1 MVATVVN
8 ITSASSGDRYF
19 LVDGFGSGPGAP
31 DGDGP
36 DDSRPD
42 SGGPGYYARA
52 GDEHRKSSHWRG
64 GGAAALGLRGH
75 IESGAFR
82 QVLQGH
88 VLDTDIRLGRMRDGA
103 HEHRP
108 GVDITLSAPKS
119 VSLEALLPGRGN
131 ARAMRAHDA
140 AVRATLDFIE
150 TRLLKTRRWDRIL
163 GRSVQVNAPSLV
175 AATFRHVTSRNNDP
189 QLHTHCVIANM
200 TRSGGR
206 WRSVEIGLLRRSER
220 LIGAYYRNELAHR
233 LRKAGFALRP
243 SMIGPIPG
251 FEIAGWPKAALEAF
265 SSRRRDILDYI
276 RAKGWRYDART
287 AQAATLA
294 TRKRKH
300 EPRREALQALWTGF
314 ARERGLAKQKRRTVG
329 VRNPEPATALE
340 IAWRAVAQMEE
351 RTSVFPKRE
360 ALALALAH
368 SPGLY
373 DLATIEG
380 AFAGLERDKHLIP
393 AIRRGV
399 GEAWTTARAVN
410 AEREVIERM
419 RAGIGAAAPLT
430 PSPIADAA
438 LEGLTAGQREAARLI
453 LESPDRTVGV
463 QGYAGTGKTVML
475 RRVAALAGDRRIIGL
490 APSAS
495 SAQTLGRETGLG
507 CRTLQWFLARCRE
520 VADGVADSD
529 TLNALKRQY
538 AGAVVIV
545 DEMSLAGTAQAR
557 ALLRIA
563 DRLNVAR
570 LVLVGDSRQLRAVE
584 AGQPFRQ
591 LQDAGM
597 ATAVMDE
604 VRRQRDPDLR
614 AAVLDMIEGAPAEAL
629 DRLGGNLHEVPAEAL
644 GATAATLW
652 LRLSPEARAETAL
665 LAPTRALRA
674 DINDAVREGLEA
686 EGTLHGRAIELATL
700 VPLGLTRAQTG
711 DARHWREGD
720 VALFHRDLLH
730 YRIRAGDACT
740 VTEVGEDRIRLAHP
754 DGRARHLVPSGDI
767 RYRLGLYETAK
778 LRIREGERLRWTR
791 NDAPRG
797 LINGEAAEVRAIGA
811 TTLTLRVAGGRDIAF
826 ARNDPQLRHLAYRY
840 ASTVHGAQGQT
851 HERVIAVLDSS
862 LGHLSNQQTFYVQLS
877 RARENA
883 VVLTDNRAQLVETLE
898 ANTGERITALDAIGE
913 AALREVPAKAEVV
926 AEEAAAFVAR
936 LRTDRER
943 DAATAAA
950 RETAHRVDAWLDD
963 AERTLAPRPAA
974 GPESPDAAAPRFA
987 DGYEHE
993 AWRAVL
999 DTLVTEGRTAVREAV
1014 ASGAV
1019 EPQTAARVR
1028 DTMERLDRVL
1038 ADEQAC
1044 AAERLA
1050 VARAEAWV
1058 LDWVDAE
1065 DPEDPFR
1072 PCSPTA
1078 TVEEG
1083 RRIAADPALTDDW
1096 RRSVLQVLDGHD
1108 AREKAV
1114 IAAEPWLRAWERF
1127 ERAFTDRAAAFDA
1140 PEAPVRIARG
1150 RVIRYSPN
1158 LPTPMKRSIA
1168 AIVDAY
1174 GTHRSER
1181 AGEES
1186 RRDTEAAFDQIEAE
1200 DRREAMLE
1208 AARTRARHSAAEALR
1223 ESDGLRCALDR
1234 HSRDGT
1240 ALEESVEQCHEL
1252 AAAARRLAP
1261 NLPQTEASNL
1271 ADAVREAGRRLRRR
1285 LIEARRRLQ
1294 FVWDYF
1300 QRGWPNHYHDRLRAG
1315 WDAHRASDEFHP
1327 ENIETHRPWI
1337 DRFRDLVHDPHLDSS
1352 RREELDILLHDYDT
1366 VWPRQRVRCVEVIR
1380 RWNDLTD
1387 RARGGYA
1394 SGMSGYD
1401 ALIQELRAVVT
1412 MDTLAKN
1419 ERELIRAILCT
1430 HDEHRKKSQQ
1440 WSMDI
1445 GL

>member
-31 DGDGP
+31 D
-36 DDSRPD
+36 DSRPD
-42 SGGPGYYARA
+42 NDGAGYYARTD
-52 GDEHRKSSHWRG
+52 DEHRKSSHWRG
-64 GGAAALGLRGH
+64 AGAAALKLQGH

-82 QVLQGH
+82 QVLQGY
-88 VLDTDIRLGRMRDGA
+88 VPGTDIRLGRMRDGA

-276 RAKGWRYDART
+276 REKGWRYDART

-294 TRKRKH
+294 TRKRKQ
-300 EPRREALQALWTGF
+300 EPRREALQALWTKF
-314 ARERGLAKQKRRTVG
+314 AAERGLAKLKRRTVG

-351 RTSVFPKRE
+351 RASVFPRRE

-368 SPGLY
+368 SPGQY
-373 DLATIEG
+373 DLKTIEG
-380 AFAGLERDKHLIP
+380 AFAALERDKHLIP

-419 RAGIGAAAPLT
+419 RAGIGTAGPLT
-430 PSPIADAA
+430 RSPIADTA
-438 LEGLTAGQREAARLI
+438 LEGLTDGQREAARLI

-475 RRVAALAGDRRIIGL
+475 RRVAALAADRRVIGL

-495 SAQTLGRETGLG
+495 SARTLARETGLG
-507 CRTLQWFLARCRE
+507 CRTLQWFLTRSRE
-520 VADGVADSD
+520 VADGVADTE
-529 TLNALKRQY
+529 TLDALKRQY

-563 DRLNVAR
+563 DRLGVAR
-570 LVLVGDSRQLRAVE
+570 LVLVGDARQLRGVE

-597 ATAVMDE
+597 ATAVLDE
-604 VRRQRDPDLR
+604 VRRQRDPNLR

-644 GATAATLW
+644 GRTAASLW
-652 LRLSPEARAETAL
+652 LRLSPDARAETAL

-686 EGTLHGRAIELATL
+686 EGALHGRAIELATL

-740 VTEVGEDRIRLAHP
+740 VTEVGEDRIGLAHP
-754 DGRARHLVPSGDI
+754 DGRPRHLIPSGDI
-767 RYRLGLYETAK
+767 RYRLGLYETAR
-778 LRIREGERLRWTR
+778 LRIRAGERLRWTR
-791 NDAPRG
+791 NDTPRG
-797 LINGEAAEVRAIGA
+797 LINGEEAEVRAIGA
-811 TTLTLRVAGGRDIAF
+811 TTLMLRVTGGRDIVF
-826 ARNDPQLRHLAYRY
+826 VRNDPQLRHLAHCY

-851 HERVIAVLDSS
+851 HERVIAVLDSGF
-862 LGHLSNQQTFYVQLS
+862 GHLSNQQTFYVQLS

-883 VVLTDNRAQLVETLE
+883 VVLTDNREQLVETLE

-913 AALREVPAKAEVV
+913 VAVREVPAKAEVDV
-926 AEEAAAFVAR
+926 DEAAAFAER
-936 LRTDRER
+936 LRTERER
-943 DAATAAA
+943 EAAAEAA
-950 RETAHRVDAWLDD
+950 RETAHRVDTWFDD
-963 AERTLAPRPAA
+963 AERILAPRPA
-974 GPESPDAAAPRFA
+974 PEPERPPATTPRFA

-993 AWRAVL
+993 AWRRELEA
-999 DTLVTEGRTAVREAV
+999 LVTEGQTAVREAV
-1014 ASGAV
+1014 ESEAV
-1019 EPQTAARVR
+1019 DTQAAVRVR
-1028 DTMERLDRVL
+1028 AAMERLERVL
-1038 ADEQAC
+1038 ADEQARG
-1044 AAERLA
+1044 AERLA
-1050 VARAEAWV
+1050 VARAQAW
-1058 LDWVDAE
+1058 LADWRNAA

-1072 PCSPTA
+1072 SRSPVA

-1083 RRIAADPALTDDW
+1083 RRIAADPALMDEW
-1096 RRSVLQVLDGHD
+1096 CRAVIEVVDGHD

-1114 IAAEPWLRAWERF
+1114 NAAEPWLGAWGRF
-1127 ERAFTDRAAAFDA
+1127 ERAFPDRAAAFDSS
-1140 PEAPVRIARG
+1140 EVPVRIVRARALLDIPG
-1150 RVIRYSPN
+1150 
-1158 LPTPMKRSIA
+1158 LPMALERRIA
-1168 AIVDAY
+1168 AVVADYNA
-1174 GTHRSER
+1174 HHAAR
-1181 AGEES
+1181 AREE
-1186 RRDTEAAFDQIEAE
+1186 Q
-1200 DRREAMLE
+1200 RREPATDVARRLE
-1208 AARTRARHSAAEALR
+1208 DYRLDAARDAARRSAAETLR
-1223 ESDGLRCALDR
+1223 ESGAIRRGLDR
-1234 HSRDGT
+1234 HSRDG
-1240 ALEESVEQCHEL
+1240 AELEVSVEQCYAL
-1252 AAAARRLAP
+1252 GAAARRLAP
-1261 NLPQTEASNL
+1261 NLPQAEASSL
-1271 ADAVREAGRRLRRR
+1271 AEAVRESARWLRRR
-1285 LIEARRRLQ
+1285 LTEARRRLQ
-1294 FVWDYF
+1294 FVRDYF
-1300 QRGWPNHYHDRLRAG
+1300 ERGWPNHYHDRLLAA
-1315 WDAHRASDEFHP
+1315 WDAHRASDAFHP
-1327 ENIETHRPWI
+1327 QNIERHRPWI
-1337 DRFRDLVHDPHLDSS
+1337 DAFRDLARDPHLDPGN
-1352 RREELDILLHDYDT
+1352 REALDTLLHDYDT
-1366 VWPRQRVRCVEVIR
+1366 VWPHQRQRCVEALR

-1387 RARGGYA
+1387 SARGGHA

-1401 ALIQELRAVVT
+1401 SLIQELRAVAS
-1412 MDTLAKN
+1412 MDTLAKH
-1419 ERELIRAILCT
+1419 ERELIHAALRT
-1430 HDEHRKKSQQ
+1430 HDAHRKKSRQ
-1440 WSMDI
+1440 WSRDM
-1445 GL
+1445 GM

>member
-8 ITSASSGDRYF
+8 ITSASSGDRYY

-36 DDSRPD
+36 HDSRPD
-42 SGGPGYYARA
+42 YYTRA
-52 GDEHRKSSHWRG
+52 GDEHRKASHWRG
-64 GGAAALGLRGH
+64 AGAAALKLRGH
-75 IESGAFR
+75 IGPDAFR
-82 QVLQGH
+82 QVLQGY
-88 VLDTDIRLGRMRDGA
+88 VPGTDIRLGRVRDGA

-131 ARAMRAHDA
+131 ARALRAHNA

-163 GRSVQVNAPSLV
+163 GRSGQVNAPYLV

-220 LIGAYYRNELAHR
+220 LIGAYYRNELAR
-233 LRKAGFALRP
+233 GLRKAGFALRP

-294 TRKRKH
+294 TRKRKQ

-314 ARERGLAKQKRRTVG
+314 ARERGLAKEKRRTVG
-329 VRNPEPATALE
+329 VRNPAPATALE
-340 IAWRAVAQMEE
+340 IAWRVVAQMEE
-351 RTSVFPKRE
+351 RASVFPRRE

-380 AFAGLERDKHLIP
+380 AFAELERDKHLLP

-419 RAGIGAAAPLT
+419 RAGIGAAAPLIAA
-430 PSPIADAA
+430 PITDNA
-438 LEGLTAGQREAARLI
+438 LEGLTEGQREAARLI
-453 LESPDRTVGV
+453 LEGRDRTVGV

-475 RRVAALAGDRRIIGL
+475 RRVAALAGSRRVIGL

-495 SAQTLGRETGLG
+495 AARTLARETGLG

-520 VADGVADSD
+520 VADGVADAE
-529 TLNALKRQY
+529 TLDALKQQY
-538 AGAVVIV
+538 AGALLIV

-563 DRLNVAR
+563 DQLGVAR
-570 LVLVGDSRQLRAVE
+570 LVLVGDSRQLRGVE

-591 LQDAGM
+591 LQDARM
-597 ATAVMDE
+597 ATAVLDE
-604 VRRQRDPDLR
+604 VRRQRDPDLK
-614 AAVLDMIEGAPAEAL
+614 AAVLDMIEGAPADAL
-629 DRLGGNLHEVPAEAL
+629 DRLGANLHEVPAEAL
-644 GATAATLW
+644 GRTAATLW
-652 LRLSPEARAETAL
+652 LRLSREARAETAL

-686 EGTLHGRAIELATL
+686 DGTLYGRAIELATL
-700 VPLGLTRAQTG
+700 VPLGLTRAQAG

-720 VALFHRDLLH
+720 VALFHRDLHH

-740 VTEVGEDRIRLAHP
+740 VTEVGEDRIGLAHP
-754 DGRARHLVPSGDI
+754 DGRPRHLTPSGDI

-797 LINGEAAEVRAIGA
+797 LINGEEAQVRAIGA
-811 TTLTLRVAGGRDIAF
+811 STLKLGVAGGRDIAF
-826 ARNDPQLRHLAYRY
+826 ARNDPQLRHLAYAY

-851 HERVIAVLDSS
+851 HERVIAVLDSGF
-862 LGHLSNQQTFYVQLS
+862 GHLSNQQTFYVQLS

-883 VVLTDNRAQLVETLE
+883 VVLTDNREQLIETLE

-913 AALREVPAKAEVV
+913 GAVREVPAKAEVG
-926 AEEAAAFVAR
+926 ADEAAAFVER
-936 LRTDRER
+936 LRAEREH
-943 DAATAAA
+943 DAAITAAH
-950 RETAHRVDAWLDD
+950 ETAHRVGAWLVD

-974 GPESPDAAAPRFA
+974 EPERPHATTPRFA

-993 AWRAVL
+993 EWRHAL
-999 DTLVTEGRTAVREAV
+999 EALVTEGRTAVREAV
-1014 ASGAV
+1014 ESGAV
-1019 EPQTAARVR
+1019 DAHAAPRVR
-1028 DTMERLDRVL
+1028 DTMERLERVL
-1038 ADEQAC
+1038 ADEQAR
-1044 AAERLA
+1044 AAERVA
-1050 VARAEAWV
+1050 VARAQAWF

-1072 PCSPTA
+1072 PCSPVA

-1096 RRSVLQVLDGHD
+1096 RRNVIDIVDGHD
-1108 AREKAV
+1108 AREAAV
-1114 IAAEPWLRAWERF
+1114 NAAEPWLRAWERF
-1127 ERAFTDRAAAFDA
+1127 ERGFADRAAAFDS

-1150 RVIRYSPN
+1150 RALRCSPK
-1158 LPTPMKRSIA
+1158 LPTPLERSIA

-1174 GTHRSER
+1174 GAHYAGRER
-1181 AGEES
+1181 EES
-1186 RRDTEAAFDQIEAE
+1186 PRRIEAE
-1200 DRREAMLE
+1200 FDRREAQDSRQATLD
-1208 AARTRARHSAAEALR
+1208 AARTRARRAAAEALR
-1223 ESDGLRCALDR
+1223 ESDATRRALDR
-1234 HSRDGT
+1234 DSRDGSG
-1240 ALEESVEQCHEL
+1240 LQESVEQCDAL
-1252 AAAARRLAP
+1252 AADARGLAP
-1261 NLPQTEASNL
+1261 NLPRTEASNL
-1271 ADAVREAGRRLRRR
+1271 AEAVREAGRRLRRR

-1294 FVWDYF
+1294 SVRDYF
-1300 QRGWPNHYHDRLRAG
+1300 QRGWPNHYHARLRAS
-1315 WDAHRASDEFHP
+1315 WDAHRASDDFHP
-1327 ENIETHRPWI
+1327 ENIESHRPWI
-1337 DRFRDLVHDPHLDSS
+1337 DGLRDLVHNPHLDPR
-1352 RREELDILLHDYDT
+1352 RREDLDTLLHDYDT
-1366 VWPRQRVRCVEVIR
+1366 VWPGQRARYLDVVE
-1380 RWNDLTD
+1380 RWNALGARAGGGPVD
-1387 RARGGYA
+1387 RLPEYRVLLEEVRRSAG
-1394 SGMSGYD
+1394 
-1401 ALIQELRAVVT
+1401 L
-1412 MDTLAKN
+1412 DTLSKS
-1419 ERELIRAILCT
+1419 EREAIHNVLRT
-1430 HDEHRKKSQQ
+1430 HDEDLKKSLQR
-1440 WSMDI
+1440 SMDI

>member
-8 ITSASSGDRYF
+8 ITSASSGDRYY
-19 LVDGFGSGPGAP
+19 LVEGFGSGPGAP
-31 DGDGP
+31 DAD
-36 DDSRPD
+36 RPD
-42 SGGPGYYARA
+42 SDGADYYARSD
-52 GDEHRKSSHWRG
+52 DEHRKASRWRG
-64 GGAAALGLRGH
+64 AGAAALGLRGH
-75 IESGAFR
+75 IGPDAFR
-82 QVLQGH
+82 QVLQGY
-88 VLDTDIRLGRMRDGA
+88 VPGTDIRLGRVRDGA

-131 ARAMRAHDA
+131 ARALRAHNA

-163 GRSVQVNAPSLV
+163 GRSVQVNAPCLV

-200 TRSGGR
+200 TRSGAR

-233 LRKAGFALRP
+233 LRKAGFALKP

-287 AQAATLA
+287 AQAANLA
-294 TRKRKH
+294 TRKRKQ

-314 ARERGLAKQKRRTVG
+314 AREQGLAKEKRRTVG

-351 RTSVFPKRE
+351 RASVFPKRE

-373 DLATIEG
+373 DLKTIEG
-380 AFAGLERDKHLIP
+380 AFAELERDKHLLP

-419 RAGIGAAAPLT
+419 RAGIGAAAPLIT
-430 PSPIADAA
+430 SPITDNA
-438 LEGLTAGQREAARLI
+438 LEGLTEGQREAARLI
-453 LESPDRTVGV
+453 LESRDRTIGV

-475 RRVAALAGDRRIIGL
+475 HRVAALAGNRRVIGL

-495 SAQTLGRETGLG
+495 SVRTLARETGLG

-520 VADGVADSD
+520 VADGVADAE
-529 TLNALKRQY
+529 TLDALKQQY
-538 AGAVVIV
+538 ADALLVV

-563 DRLNVAR
+563 DQLGVAR
-570 LVLVGDSRQLRAVE
+570 LVLVGDSRQLRGVE
-584 AGQPFRQ
+584 AGQPFGQ
-591 LQDAGM
+591 LQRAGM

-614 AAVLDMIEGAPAEAL
+614 AAVLDMIEGAPADAL
-629 DRLGGNLHEVPAEAL
+629 DRLGANLHEVPAEAL

-674 DINDAVREGLEA
+674 DISHAVREGLEA

-700 VPLGLTRAQTG
+700 VPLGLTRTQQG

-754 DGRARHLVPSGDI
+754 DGRPRHLVPSGDI
-767 RYRLGLYETAK
+767 RYRLALYETAK

-797 LINGEAAEVRAIGA
+797 FINGEGVEVRAIGA
-811 TTLTLRVAGGRDIAF
+811 NTLTFRVVGGRDVAF
-826 ARNDPQLRHLAYRY
+826 ARNDPQLRHLAYAY

-851 HERVIAVLDSS
+851 HERVIAVLDSGF
-862 LGHLSNQQTFYVQLS
+862 GHLSNQQTFYVQLS

-883 VVLTDNRAQLVETLE
+883 VVLTDNREQLIETLE

-913 AALREVPAKAEVV
+913 AAVREVPAKAEVV
-926 AEEAAAFVAR
+926 ADEAGAFVER
-936 LRTDRER
+936 LRTERER
-943 DAATAAA
+943 EATAEAA

-963 AERTLAPRPAA
+963 AGRTLAPRPAA
-974 GPESPDAAAPRFA
+974 GPESPHATTPQFA

-993 AWRAVL
+993 DWYQGLEA
-999 DTLVTEGRTAVREAV
+999 LVTEGRTAVRK
-1014 ASGAV
+1014 AV
-1019 EPQTAARVR
+1019 ESKAVDAHAAARVR
-1028 DTMERLDRVL
+1028 DAMARLERVL
-1038 ADEQAC
+1038 ADEQARG
-1044 AAERLA
+1044 AERLA
-1050 VARAEAWV
+1050 VARAQAWF

-1072 PCSPTA
+1072 PCSPVA

-1096 RRSVLQVLDGHD
+1096 RRAVIDVVDGHD
-1108 AREKAV
+1108 ARNKAV
-1114 IAAEPWLRAWERF
+1114 NAAEPWLRAWERF
-1127 ERAFTDRAAAFDA
+1127 ERGFPDRAAAFDA
-1140 PEAPVRIARG
+1140 PEAPVRTARG
-1150 RVIRYSPN
+1150 SALRYSPN
-1158 LPTPMKRSIA
+1158 LPTPLKRSIA

-1174 GTHRSER
+1174 GAHRSER

-1186 RRDTEAAFDQIEAE
+1186 RRDIEAAFDQFEAE

-1208 AARTRARHSAAEALR
+1208 AARTRARHSAAETLR
-1223 ESDGLRCALDR
+1223 ESDATRRALDR
-1234 HSRDGT
+1234 DSRDGSG
-1240 ALEESVEQCHEL
+1240 LQESVERCHAL
-1252 AAAARRLAP
+1252 AADARGLVP
-1261 NLPQTEASNL
+1261 NLPRTEASNL
-1271 ADAVREAGRRLRRR
+1271 AEAVREAGRRLRQR
-1285 LIEARRRLQ
+1285 LTEARQRLQ
-1294 FVWDYF
+1294 SVWDRF

-1315 WDAHRASDEFHP
+1315 WDAHRASDDFHP
-1327 ENIETHRPWI
+1327 EDIERHRPWI
-1337 DRFRDLVHDPHLDSS
+1337 DGFRDLARDPHVAPD
-1352 RREELDILLHDYDT
+1352 RREDLDALLHDYDT
-1366 VWPRQRVRCVEVIR
+1366 VWPGQRARYLDVVE
-1380 RWNDLTD
+1380 RWNALAARAGGGPVD
-1387 RARGGYA
+1387 RLPEYRVLLEEVRRSAG
-1394 SGMSGYD
+1394 
-1401 ALIQELRAVVT
+1401 L
-1412 MDTLAKN
+1412 DTLTKS
-1419 ERELIRAILCT
+1419 EREAIHDLLRT
-1430 HDEHRKKSQQ
+1430 HDEHLKKSRQ

>member
-8 ITSASSGDRYF
+8 ITSASSGDRYY
-19 LVDGFGSGPGAP
+19 LVEGFGSGPGAP
-31 DGDGP
+31 DAD
-36 DDSRPD
+36 RPD
-42 SGGPGYYARA
+42 SDGADYYARS
-52 GDEHRKSSHWRG
+52 GDEHRKASHWRG
-64 GGAAALGLRGH
+64 AGAAALGLRGH
-75 IESGAFR
+75 IGPDAFR
-82 QVLQGH
+82 QVLQGY
-88 VLDTDIRLGRMRDGA
+88 VPGTDIRLGRVRDGA

-131 ARAMRAHDA
+131 ARALRAHNA

-163 GRSVQVNAPSLV
+163 GRSVQVNAPCLV

-294 TRKRKH
+294 TRKRKQ

-314 ARERGLAKQKRRTVG
+314 AHERGLAKEKRRTVG

-351 RTSVFPKRE
+351 RASVFPRRE

-373 DLATIEG
+373 DLEAIEG
-380 AFAGLERDKHLIP
+380 AFAELERDKHLLP

-410 AEREVIERM
+410 AELEVIERM
-419 RAGIGAAAPLT
+419 RAGIGAAEPLITAPIT
-430 PSPIADAA
+430 DNA
-438 LEGLTAGQREAARLI
+438 LEGLTEGQREAARLI
-453 LESPDRTVGV
+453 LESRDRTVGV

-475 RRVAALAGDRRIIGL
+475 HRVAALAADRRVVGL

-495 SAQTLGRETGLG
+495 SVRTLARETGLG

-520 VADGVADSD
+520 VADGVADAE
-529 TLNALKRQY
+529 TLDSLKQLYADALL
-538 AGAVVIV
+538 VV

-563 DRLNVAR
+563 DRLGVAR
-570 LVLVGDSRQLRAVE
+570 LVLVGDSRQLRGVE
-584 AGQPFRQ
+584 AGQPFGQ
-591 LQDAGM
+591 LQRAGM

-604 VRRQRDPDLR
+604 VRRQRDPDLK
-614 AAVLDMIEGAPAEAL
+614 AAVLDMIDGAPADAL

-644 GATAATLW
+644 GETAATLW
-652 LRLSPEARAETAL
+652 LRLSREARAETAL

-674 DINDAVREGLEA
+674 DISHAVREGLEA

-700 VPLGLTRAQTG
+700 VPLGLTRVQQG

-720 VALFHRDLLH
+720 VALFHRELRH

-740 VTEVGEDRIRLAHP
+740 VTEVDEDRIRLAHP
-754 DGRARHLVPSGDI
+754 DGGARHLVPSGDI
-767 RYRLGLYETAK
+767 RYRLALYETAK

-791 NDAPRG
+791 NDAPRS
-797 LINGEAAEVRAIGA
+797 LINGEEAEVRAIGA
-811 TTLTLRVAGGRDIAF
+811 NTLTLRVAGGRDITF
-826 ARNDPQLRHLAYRY
+826 ARNDPQLRHLAYAY

-851 HERVIAVLDSS
+851 HERVIAVLDS
-862 LGHLSNQQTFYVQLS
+862 GFGPLSNQQTFYVQLS

-883 VVLTDNRAQLVETLE
+883 VVLTDNREQLIETLE

-913 AALREVPAKAEVV
+913 AAVREVPAKAEVV
-926 AEEAAAFVAR
+926 ADEAAAFVER
-936 LRTDRER
+936 LRTERER
-943 DAATAAA
+943 EATAEAT

-963 AERTLAPRPAA
+963 AERILAPRPAA
-974 GPESPDAAAPRFA
+974 EAVRPDATTPRFA

-993 AWRAVL
+993 EWRIELEA
-999 DTLVTEGRTAVREAV
+999 LVTEGRTAVREA
-1014 ASGAV
+1014 AESEAV
-1019 EPQTAARVR
+1019 NAHAAARVR
-1028 DTMERLDRVL
+1028 DTMARLERVL
-1038 ADEQAC
+1038 TNEQAHG
-1044 AAERLA
+1044 AERLA
-1050 VARAEAWV
+1050 VTLAQEWLA
-1058 LDWVDAE
+1058 DWRNAA

-1072 PCSPTA
+1072 SRSPTA

-1096 RRSVLQVLDGHD
+1096 RRAVIEVVDGHD
-1108 AREKAV
+1108 ARNKAV
-1114 IAAEPWLRAWERF
+1114 NAAEPWLRAWERF
-1127 ERAFTDRAAAFDA
+1127 ERGFPDRAAAFDA
-1140 PEAPVRIARG
+1140 PEAPVRTARG
-1150 RVIRYSPN
+1150 SALRYSPN
-1158 LPTPMKRSIA
+1158 LPTPLKRSIA

-1174 GTHRSER
+1174 GAHRSER

-1186 RRDTEAAFDQIEAE
+1186 RRDIEAAFDQFEAE
-1200 DRREAMLE
+1200 DRRAAMLE

-1223 ESDGLRCALDR
+1223 ESDATRRALDR
-1234 HSRDGT
+1234 DSSDGSG
-1240 ALEESVEQCHEL
+1240 LQESVERCHAL
-1252 AAAARRLAP
+1252 AADARGLAP
-1261 NLPQTEASNL
+1261 NLPRTEASNL
-1271 ADAVREAGRRLRRR
+1271 AEAVREAGRRLRRR
-1285 LIEARRRLQ
+1285 LTEARRRLQ
-1294 FVWDYF
+1294 FVRDYF
-1300 QRGWPNHYHDRLRAG
+1300 QRVWPNHYHDKLRAS
-1315 WDAHRASDEFHP
+1315 WDAHRASDDFHP
-1327 ENIETHRPWI
+1327 ENIERHRPWI
-1337 DRFRDLVHDPHLDSS
+1337 NGFRELVHNPHLNPH
-1352 RREELDILLHDYDT
+1352 RREGLETLLHDYDT
-1366 VWPRQRVRCVEVIR
+1366 VWPGQRARYLDVVQ
-1380 RWNDLTD
+1380 RWTDLTARAGGGPVD
-1387 RARGGYA
+1387 RLPEYRVLLEEVRRSAG
-1394 SGMSGYD
+1394 
-1401 ALIQELRAVVT
+1401 L
-1412 MDTLAKN
+1412 DTLTKG
-1419 ERELIRAILCT
+1419 EREAIHDLLRT
-1430 HDEHRKKSQQ
+1430 HDEHLKKSRQ